1 MSIKLRGVNP
11 SRREWLSRVGNGFG
25 MAALA
30 GMLEAGPAGAAEVNP
45 LAPKPAPLPAK
56 VKNVIYLFM
65 HGGVSHVDTFDYKP
79 VLAANSGKNL
89 SPELARTIKT
99 SFIHDPSKA
108 ILRGSPWEFRPG
120 GKSGVMV
127 SDAMPHVREMM
138 DDVVVLKGCYGDQ
151 FDHAPAIYLRS
162 TGFQLPGRPCLG
174 SWVTYG
180 LGTENQNLPAFV
192 VMSDGSTKSGPP
204 AYSSGFLPAVYQGT
218 VFRGGE
224 SPILYLKNPE
234 GIADP
239 VQRQTLDFIN
249 QIDRIAERTRP
260 NDSTLD
266 ARISSYELAWRMQSA
281 APDAVD
287 ITKETEAT
295 RKLYG
300 VGESPTDD
308 FGRKCLLARRLVERG
323 VRFIQLISGTNV
335 GQDWDDMHTDLTG
348 TMARMTAKTDKPIA
362 GLLKDLKSRGLL
374 DSTLVIWGGE
384 FGRTPLAQGDNGR
397 DHHPYGFSM
406 WMAGGGIQGGRS
418 LGATDDFGVAATE
431 MRIDAHDV
439 NATILRLMG
448 IDHKGLTYRYQGRDM
463 RLTDVKGDGEFSARL
478 AL

>member
-1 MSIKLRGVNP
+1 MT
-11 SRREWLSRVGNGFG
+11 RRELLARTSNGFG

-30 GMLEAGPAGAAEVNP
+30 GILQGAESVNP
-45 LAPKPAPLPAK
+45 LAPKPAPLPGKAK
-56 VKNVIYLFM
+56 SVIYLFM
-65 HGGVSHVDTFDYKP
+65 HGGVSHVDTFDPKP
-79 VLAANSGKNL
+79 QLTKYNGKNL
-89 SPELARTIKT
+89 SAELAKTIKT

-120 GKSGVMV
+120 GTCGTPV
-127 SDAMPHVREMM
+127 SDLYPNVRTMM
-138 DDVVVLKGCYGDQ
+138 DDIAVVRGCYSDQ

-162 TGFQLPGRPCLG
+162 TGFQLPGRPSLG

-204 AYSSGFLPAVYQGT
+204 MYGAGFLPAVYQGT

-224 SPILYLKNPE
+224 SPILYLKNPD
-234 GIADP
+234 GISGD
-239 VQRQTLDFIN
+239 VQRETLDFIN
-249 QIDRIAERTRP
+249 KIDRIQERTRP

-266 ARISSYELAWRMQSA
+266 ARIASYELAWRMQSS

-287 ITKETEAT
+287 VAKESEAT
-295 RKLYG
+295 KKLYG
-300 VGESPTDD
+300 IGEGVTDD

-323 VRFIQLISGTNV
+323 VRFVELISGTNV
-335 GQDWDDMHTDLTG
+335 GADWDEAHTDLTG
-348 TMARMTAKTDKPIA
+348 SHPRMAAKSDKPIA

-374 DSTLVIWGGE
+374 ESTLVVWGAE
-384 FGRTPLAQGDNGR
+384 FGRTPLSQGDNGR

-406 WMAGGGIQGGRS
+406 WMAGGGIKGGKV
-418 LGATDDFGVAATE
+418 LGSTDEFGVQAAE
-431 MRIDAHDV
+431 MRVDAHDI

-448 IDHKGLTYRYQGRDM
+448 IEHKQLTYLYQGRDM
-463 RLTDVKGDGEFSARL
+463 RLTDVRGEGEFSSKLTA
-478 AL
+478 